1 MLFHRGP
8 DSYPNGDKLWRC
20 LCEAKEDGIVKR
32 IGVSAANPAQAWR
45 ALELEGLDTVQVAS
59 SLLDRRLYSEGFFDS
74 ASQRRKEVFVRSVYI
89 QGLAHLSPESLPGT
103 TSAFA
108 GALNQLDA
116 LAADVGIERWQI
128 FLSWARQRLEG
139 TVILG
144 QESRSQ
150 LEANLQAWKLPVSDD
165 ILREAEAAAALADDA
180 PLDPS
185 TWNL

>member
-8 DSYPNGDKLWRC
+8 DSYTNGDELWRR
-20 LCEAKEDGIVKR
+20 LCGAKEDGTVKR

-59 SLLDRRLYSEGFFDS
+59 SLLDRRLYSKGFFE
-74 ASQRRKEVFVRSVYI
+74 AAKQQGKEVFIRSVYV
-89 QGLAHLSPESLPGT
+89 QGLAHLAPDALPGST
-103 TSAFA
+103 RAFA
-108 GALNQLDA
+108 GALEALDD
-116 LAADVGIERWQI
+116 LASGVGLKRWQI

-144 QESRSQ
+144 QESQSQ
-150 LEANLQAWKLPVSDD
+150 LEANLDAWSLPVSDD
-165 ILREAEAAAALADDA
+165 VLREAEAAAALSSDA

-185 TWNL
+185 TWDL